1 MTTDSRAQIIRI
13 AHVLNADD
21 ADLGFLEGIDA
32 ASLRTLHNQMVDVL
46 FDTSGSNLGS
56 LQAAAKILP
65 PAITAKIAEKALGPV
80 LCGRIAG
87 SVDPALAV
95 SISKRLPT
103 SFLADVAGHVHPN
116 QIESIISQL
125 PLEQVDAAAAVL
137 VERADVVA
145 LGHFSS
151 IVSDSTLNKVI
162 RSLGSA
168 GLLDVAPFIEPV
180 ERTTHLIGLIDNTG
194 LLGIVERGDRDGR
207 WGDAF
212 DLVDRLD
219 APTRKRIANLVVP
232 RPQLID
238 AALRAA
244 VELDQWS
251 SLLAFASQASDVPA
265 QAWSDV
271 AGFKDK
277 KLVASAV
284 DAAER
289 HDLWD
294 QLSTVVSLWPAE
306 LRKSVAKHV
315 KAKNRARI
323 GL

>member
-1 MTTDSRAQIIRI
+1 
-13 AHVLNADD
+13 
-21 ADLGFLEGIDA
+21 FLEGIDA
-32 ASLRTLHNQMVDVL
+32 GSLRALHNQMVDVL
-46 FDTSGSNLGS
+46 FDTSGSSLVS
-56 LQAAAKILP
+56 LQAAAKFLP

-80 LCGRIAG
+80 LCGRVAG

-95 SISKRLPT
+95 SIAKRLPT

-116 QIESIISQL
+116 QIEAILSQL
-125 PLEQVDAAAAVL
+125 PIEHVDAAAAVL
-137 VERADVVA
+137 VERGDVVA

-151 IVSDSTLNKVI
+151 IVADSTLNKVI
-162 RSLGSA
+162 RALGSSA
-168 GLLDVAPFIEPV
+168 LLDVAPFIEPV
-180 ERTTHLIGLIDNTG
+180 DKTSHLIGLIDDAG
-194 LLGIVERGDRDGR
+194 LLAIMTRADSDGR
-207 WGDAF
+207 WADAF
-212 DLVDRLD
+212 DFVDRLD
-219 APTRKRIANLVVP
+219 DATRKRIATLVL
-232 RPQLID
+232 PQSDLVD

-244 VELDQWS
+244 AELDQWS
-251 SLLAFASQASDVPA
+251 SLLAFASQASAVPEE
-265 QAWSDV
+265 AWSEV

-294 QLSTVVSLWPAE
+294 QLSIVVSLWPAE